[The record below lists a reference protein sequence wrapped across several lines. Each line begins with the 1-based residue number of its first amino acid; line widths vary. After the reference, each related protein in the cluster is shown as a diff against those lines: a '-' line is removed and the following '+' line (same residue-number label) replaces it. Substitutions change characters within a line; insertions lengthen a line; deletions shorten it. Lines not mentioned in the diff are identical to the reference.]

1 MKSIRYVVLLSLAV
15 LLLASCVGLPP
26 VFPERTTSPQGA
38 EELAGAP
45 PPTAEEPTA
54 QAPSE
59 QAQPAVSESA
69 IVTATTT
76 ISATEVVTTTAP
88 VEATSVP
95 TGEQVMGANPLVG
108 VVWEW
113 AALLK
118 TKPAVQSVVPD
129 PASYTLIFADDGKVA
144 IKADCNNATGS
155 YTLADDQVVITIGA
169 VTRAACPPGSL
180 GDLMLTSL
188 SKVGSYMIDGGDL
201 VLRLTD
207 AGDTMLF
214 RNGGPSAV
222 PAAPP
227 ATEAPAAAAPSQTAP
242 AEVAAQPVALAGP
255 VWQWERF
262 IDVATG
268 ANTMDVKNPENYTAT
283 FSDDGTVAMKADC
296 NNAAGAYTVEGAKL
310 TVSIGPVTLAACG
323 PDSLGETFL
332 IDLTSAATYSIENGK
347 LMIDLMADG
356 GRMVFGAAK

>member
-15 LLLASCVGLPP
+15 LLLASCVGLPA
-26 VFPERTTSPQGA
+26 VFPERAASPQGA
-38 EELAGAP
+38 EELAGAAP
-45 PPTAEEPTA
+45 LALEEPTA
-54 QAPSE
+54 EPV
-59 QAQPAVSESA
+59 VSESA
-69 IVTATTT
+69 VVTATTT
-76 ISATEVVTTTAP
+76 ISATQVVTAP
-88 VEATSVP
+88 AEAAATPAEAAAGP
-95 TGEQVMGANPLVG
+95 TEAQVMGANPLVG

-118 TKPAVQSVVPD
+118 TRPAVQSVVPD
-129 PASYTLIFADDGKVA
+129 PASYTLSFSDDGQVA
-144 IKADCNNATGS
+144 IKADCNNATGT
-155 YTLADDQVVITIGA
+155 YTLADDQVVITVGG

-201 VLRLTD
+201 VLRL
-207 AGDTMLF
+207 AGGGDSMLF
-214 RNGGPSAV
+214 RSGGPSAV

-227 ATEAPAAAAPSQTAP
+227 ATEVPAAAAPSQAGTPP
-242 AEVAAQPVALAGP
+242 AEVAAQPVMLVGP

-268 ANTMDVKNPENYTAT
+268 ANTLDVKDPENYTAT
-283 FSDDGTVAMKADC
+283 FGDDGTVAMKADC
-296 NNAAGAYTVEGAKL
+296 NNAAGAYTVDGAKL

-332 IDLTSAATYSIENGK
+332 IDLTSAGTYTIENGQ